1 MRTIQFIGVSTA
13 GSLIHEVFP
22 RWARV
27 LGVEAAI
34 VGVDVPRD
42 APPERYRELLG
53 AIRDD
58 QDCLGA
64 VITSHKTAVFRAA
77 GDQFA
82 SLDPLAVACREIN
95 SIRNDS
101 GRLHGYARDP
111 ISVGRVVDEIW
122 PERDADLLCIGSGGT
137 AIALA
142 RHLLE
147 RGQRGRL
154 RFVDRDPA
162 QAEHFAEVVA
172 DGRIEVAALQG
183 PYDALVAAVRPGT
196 FIVNATGAGKDREGS
211 PVTDAVRFPPGS
223 VFWDLN
229 YRGDLRML
237 AAARAQ
243 AARQAVTA
251 QPEGAALRVHDG
263 TSLFCNGW
271 ASALTAVLDLPED
284 PPPADAFAAEMP

>member
-1 MRTIQFIGVSTA
+1 MRTIRFVGVSTA
-13 GSLIHEVFP
+13 GSLIHQVFP

-27 LGVEAAI
+27 LGIEAAI

-42 APPERYRELLG
+42 ASPGRYRELLD

-64 VITSHKTAVFRAA
+64 VVTSHKTALFSAA
-77 GDQFA
+77 FDEFE

-95 SIRNDS
+95 SVRHDS

-122 PERDADLLCIGSGGT
+122 PELDADLLCIGSGGT

-147 RGQRGRL
+147 RGQLGRM
-154 RFVDRDPA
+154 RFVDRDAA
-162 QAEHFAEVVA
+162 QAEHFAEIVA
-172 DGRIEVAALQG
+172 DDRIEVAALEG
-183 PYDALVAAVRPGT
+183 PYDAMVAAARPGT
-196 FIVNATGAGKDREGS
+196 FVVNATGAGKDREGS
-211 PVTDAVRFPPGS
+211 PVTDEVRFSPKS

-243 AARQAVTA
+243 A
-251 QPEGAALRVHDG
+251 EGRALRVHDG
-263 TSLFCNGW
+263 TSLFCHGW
-271 ASALTAVLDLPED
+271 AAALTAVLDLPED
-284 PPPADAFAAEMP
+284 PLLAEAFAAGMR

>member
-1 MRTIQFIGVSTA
+1 MTQQNDCVRTIQFVGVSTA

-27 LGVEAAI
+27 LGIEAAI

-42 APPERYRELLG
+42 APPERYREVLG

-58 QDCLGA
+58 RDCLGA
-64 VITSHKTAVFRAA
+64 VVTSHKTALFSAA
-77 GDQFA
+77 GDEFE
-82 SLDPLAVACREIN
+82 SLDPLAVSCREIN
-95 SIRNDS
+95 SVRNDS

-111 ISVGRVVDEIW
+111 ISVGRVVDGIW
-122 PERDADLLCIGSGGT
+122 PERDADLLCLGSGGT

-147 RGQRGRL
+147 RGQRGRM
-154 RFVDRDPA
+154 RFVDREAA
-162 QAEHFAEVVA
+162 QAEHFAEIVA
-172 DGRIEVAALQG
+172 DDRAESAAVRG
-183 PYDALVAAVRPGT
+183 PYDAMVAAARPGT
-196 FIVNATGAGKDREGS
+196 LIVNATGAGKDHEGS
-211 PVTDAVRFPPGS
+211 PVTDEVRFPPGC

-243 AARQAVTA
+243 AEDR
-251 QPEGAALRVHDG
+251 GLRAHDG
-263 TSLFCNGW
+263 TLLFCHGW
-271 ASALTAVLDLPED
+271 AAALTAVLDR
-284 PPPADAFAAEMP
+284 PADLRLAEAFAAGLR